1 MDQPLSPLPAR
12 DADAAADRDPPP
24 LGARV
29 AGVLRSF
36 GVGRLLILSAT
47 GLALLACF
55 GYLLLGAIEPPYTLL
70 YGSLELDDS
79 AQIVTRLEALG
90 VPYRLRGDGDAILV
104 PADQAL
110 RLRMTLAE
118 ENLPRGGTVGDE
130 IFDTSSALGTTD
142 FLANVNLRRA
152 LEGELARTIGAL
164 ADVRS
169 ARVHLVLPRHE
180 LFQRDQIQPSAS
192 ITLRMQG
199 GRRLNHRQVQAIQHL
214 VAAAVPGL
222 VPERTTIVD
231 DQGTLLARGG
241 DGAGENAL
249 PSQAED
255 FREAYEARLK
265 QTIEQLLERSLGPGR
280 VQAEV
285 SADLDFDQVTM
296 TEETYDPNGQVV
308 RSTQTVE
315 ETKKSSARDDNTS
328 VSVGN
333 NLPNAAANTP
343 PAGRTSNDDTSR
355 TDETVNYEISHKV
368 SNHTQAGGR
377 VRRLSVAV
385 LVDGKMAPNATG
397 DLVYTPRDA
406 AELSQIESLVRSA
419 IGFDATRGD
428 VVEVK
433 NMPFSLPP
441 PAEAEPTWPLLT
453 TADLMRL
460 AELAALALVALMLI
474 LLVVRPALRRLAPP
488 PARAALAGA
497 GAPAALL
504 AGDQARA
511 ALAAPGS
518 APGPAATGAPE
529 ATDEGGVHVDP
540 QAEVR
545 AELIKQARQVIDDA
559 PDRAVAIIRSWLYET

>member
-12 DADAAADRDPPP
+12 GDHATADRDPPP
-24 LGARV
+24 LGARL
-29 AGVLRSF
+29 ADMLRRL
-36 GVGRLLILSAT
+36 GIGRLLVLSAT
-47 GLALLACF
+47 GLALLAGF

-70 YGSLELDDS
+70 YGGLELDDS
-79 AQIVTRLEALG
+79 AQIVSRLEAMG

-104 PADQAL
+104 PADQTL

-130 IFDTSSALGTTD
+130 IFDTGSALGTTD
-142 FLANVNLRRA
+142 FLANINLRRA

-169 ARVHLVLPRHE
+169 ARVHLVMPRHE
-180 LFQRDQIQPSAS
+180 LFQRDQIQSSAS

-199 GRRLNHRQVQAIQHL
+199 GRRLNRRQVQAIQHL

-222 VPERTTIVD
+222 VPERTTVVD

-241 DGAGENAL
+241 DGAADNAL

-285 SADLDFDQVTM
+285 SADLDFDQVTL
-296 TEETYDPNGQVV
+296 TEETYDPDGKVV

-315 ETKKSSARDDNTS
+315 ETKQSSARDDNTS

-333 NLPNAAANTP
+333 NLPNTAANTP
-343 PAGRTSNDDTSR
+343 AAGRTSNDKTSR

-385 LVDGKMAPNATG
+385 LVDGKTTPNAAG
-397 DLVYTPRDA
+397 ELVYTPRDA
-406 AELSQIESLVRSA
+406 AELTQIESLVRSA

-433 NMPFSLPP
+433 NMPFNLPP
-441 PAEAEPTWPLLT
+441 TEAEPSAPLLT
-453 TADLMRL
+453 EADLMRL
-460 AELAALALVALMLI
+460 AELGALALVALMLI

-497 GAPAALL
+497 GAAGALP
-504 AGDQARA
+504 AGDQAR

-518 APGPAATGAPE
+518 ALTGAPE
-529 ATDEGGVHVDP
+529 GDDEGGVQVDP
-540 QAEVR
+540 QTEAR

>member
-12 DADAAADRDPPP
+12 DANAAADRDPPS

-29 AGVLRSF
+29 AGVLRTF
-36 GVGRLLILSAT
+36 GVARLLVLSAT
-47 GLALLACF
+47 GLALLGCF

-70 YGSLELDDS
+70 YGGLELDDS
-79 AQIVTRLEALG
+79 AQIVSRLEALG

-118 ENLPRGGTVGDE
+118 ESLPRGGTVGDE
-130 IFDTSSALGTTD
+130 IFDTGSALGTTD

-199 GRRLNHRQVQAIQHL
+199 GRRLNRRQVQAIQHL

-222 VPERTTIVD
+222 VPERTTVVD

-333 NLPNAAANTP
+333 NLPNAAADTP

-385 LVDGKMAPNATG
+385 LVDGRTTPNAAG

-406 AELSQIESLVRSA
+406 AELAQIESLVRSA

-433 NMPFSLPP
+433 EHAVQ
-441 PAEAEPTWPLLT
+441 PAA
-453 TADLMRL
+453 ARRGG
-460 AELAALALVALMLI
+460 AELAAADRG
-474 LLVVRPALRRLAPP
+474 RPDAPGRARGP
-488 PARAALAGA
+488 RAGRADADPARG
-497 GAPAALL
+497 
-504 AGDQARA
+504 
-511 ALAAPGS
+511 
-518 APGPAATGAPE
+518 APGPAPPGAAAGARCPGGRRCGRRARPPTRPRPGSTGSARAPRWPARPRAWPRARAASAWIPRPSGAP
-529 ATDEGGVHVDP
+529 
-540 QAEVR
+540 
-545 AELIKQARQVIDDA
+545 
-559 PDRAVAIIRSWLYET
+559 S